1 MQCVDCGKQTDK
13 LYGGSCV
20 ECYLKTHK
28 LITVPEYVD
37 LTVCVYCNA
46 RESNGAWI
54 DGTMEEVV
62 ESAVESSIT
71 AARDVSIFSIS
82 VQQKQRDKS
91 LYDLDITVSGTVM
104 DIPFT
109 EKYQSVLRVA
119 RNACDRCCKY
129 TGGYFEAIVQLR
141 AKNRQPSDEE
151 IKAAKDLVSKH
162 IRSMQEGDR
171 DTFISKIEE
180 VKGGIDFYL
189 STQGSGNIISKL
201 LQSRF
206 GGSHQSSVKIAGMK
220 AGVDIYRVTHL
231 VRMPEYR
238 PGDVLKYKNK
248 DYVVK
253 NTNDRTAS
261 ITNIQNLETFSL
273 SHTELDDSK
282 IIFKKED
289 IHEAVVVYV
298 ASDTVQI
305 IDPENSKAVDVSLP
319 RGYKPGEIV
328 KVARSEGRNILI
340 P

>member
-1 MQCVDCGKQTDK
+1 
-13 LYGGSCV
+13 
-20 ECYLKTHK
+20 
-28 LITVPEYVD
+28 
-37 LTVCVYCNA
+37 
-46 RESNGAWI
+46 
-54 DGTMEEVV
+54 MEEVV

-71 AARDVSIFSIS
+71 PAKEVSGLSIS

-91 LYDLDITVSGTVM
+91 LYDLDITVTGIVI

-109 EKYQSVLRVA
+109 EKYQSVLRVS
-119 RNACDRCCKY
+119 RNVCDRCCKY
-129 TGGYFEAIVQLR
+129 TGGYFEAIIQLR

-151 IKAAKDLVSKH
+151 VNAAKEMVSKN
-162 IRSMQEGDR
+162 IRSMQEGNR
-171 DTFISKIEE
+171 DAFISKIEE

-189 STQGSGNIISKL
+189 STQGSGSIIAKL

-206 GGSHQSSVKIAGMK
+206 GGSHQVSAKIAGMK

-261 ITNIQNLETFSL
+261 ITSIQNLETFSI

-289 IHEAVVVYV
+289 IQEAVVVYV

-305 IDPENSKAVDVSLP
+305 IDPENSKAVDVPLP
-319 RGYKPGEIV
+319 RGYKPGETV
-328 KVARSEGRNILI
+328 KIARSEGRNILI